1 MMCTRQNEPRKIP
14 PSIPSEAG
22 PRQPHAHVLGAVLQA
37 GTSSDQPSVPDK
49 CTSTM
54 GLGGGPNKGGGR
66 GGSMYSGRNA
76 TRASAAPP
84 SRGGRGGRGGGRGGS
99 KGTQGRKDFS
109 VPGASAPSGGGGVA
123 GDGRGGR
130 GGGVVGI
137 IKCDPPVRD
146 KEREAELRRERE
158 EERRRLKEEK
168 DLQHVGALTMAEANQ
183 DLVFDL
189 LQELPGDDGS
199 DSYAE
204 HRPINEE
211 DMANLEKRL
220 TKMGFSSQ
228 QVHDAAEGCESV
240 DPDTVLDYLVLHTPE
255 EDLPKQLLHQPPEAG
270 AAGATPSAFPGGGFE
285 PFGRGQQQGRAGG
298 GGGGGGG
305 KKISAFLPAPIIVR
319 PGQAFSG
326 KAPEEQP
333 PAPAPVPVPTGV
345 VGVVKSTPAVQLS
358 FKEEKAVQALVG
370 MGFTRGESLEA
381 LKAARGDQQRA
392 LCSLM
397 EGLMPAGH
405 VMGIGGTEEEE
416 EEEEDERFEERTALE
431 SIFDERFSELWF
443 EVGQIVGVRVA
454 LDAPYEQV
462 ALAVRYDVP
471 CRYPREAPRV
481 LLHAA
486 AGSGGIPGGQKRL
499 LAASRELAA
508 KAVAMAKRS
517 AGEVLVFRLVE
528 AATQILAESEAASG
542 GRPPAAKGDAGA
554 KKGKKEKAPKI
565 VVAPPPVSKT
575 DKVTG
580 KQLTYEQ
587 RDAFNKAKERT
598 VKKQEEAA
606 KAAQSEEEKAAERKA
621 LFARLQ
627 KEAEEKDEREYQ
639 ARLEMIRRKKA
650 GLPPLP
656 EPAEEP
662 PAPAPAPAPA

>member
-1 MMCTRQNEPRKIP
+1 MPALSLPAMRTPRPGDVVVNVFKSRTHSQALNDSSGMRVRGERGGVKKMMCTRQNEPRKIP

-416 EEEEDERFEERTALE
+416 EEEEDERFEERTA
-431 SIFDERFSELWF
+431 R
-443 EVGQIVGVRVA
+443 
-454 LDAPYEQV
+454 
-462 ALAVRYDVP
+462 
-471 CRYPREAPRV
+471 
-481 LLHAA
+481 
-486 AGSGGIPGGQKRL
+486 
-499 LAASRELAA
+499 
-508 KAVAMAKRS
+508 
-517 AGEVLVFRLVE
+517 
-528 AATQILAESEAASG
+528 ATCS
-542 GRPPAAKGDAGA
+542 
-554 KKGKKEKAPKI
+554 
-565 VVAPPPVSKT
+565 
-575 DKVTG
+575 
-580 KQLTYEQ
+580 
-587 RDAFNKAKERT
+587 
-598 VKKQEEAA
+598 
-606 KAAQSEEEKAAERKA
+606 
-621 LFARLQ
+621 
-627 KEAEEKDEREYQ
+627 
-639 ARLEMIRRKKA
+639 
-650 GLPPLP
+650 
-656 EPAEEP
+656 
-662 PAPAPAPAPA
+662 